1 MKFSKALRN
10 GSIND
15 VFSVL
20 PYVPGNVIDIN
31 IMNVLNCCYKAS
43 DIVKLLNFFV
53 ESKYYISSY
62 AYECII
68 ITAGRIGDSRLVSTL
83 YEAAVK
89 KNGNRVSL
97 RDALLHAYRV
107 CDAHQKVISVTYG
120 LFSENSE
127 ISSIQY
133 EDILRTLIIHS
144 EYDSLCVHIVGKMQ
158 EQQRFLSLPVLS
170 ILLNS
175 LGTRSPSLAIQ
186 LINQT
191 RFHTNDKEL
200 LNVILSREMTKCSEQ
215 KNPQGMLLLYCE
227 MQRRG
232 ILVDDSEASRLKRC
246 IHTLMKQEY
255 EFHVAKSDDVF
266 TRLWSECWLED
277 NGNECSRIDDFVDRI
292 KHSER
297 SRIVEL
303 TALLKHVGFAV
314 SSHRTD
320 CVASLGFDSSVHVEA
335 HRRSS
340 HLSSCSGNAGD
351 PAVGGGVAVA

>member
-1 MKFSKALRN
+1 M
-10 GSIND
+10 
-15 VFSVL
+15 
-20 PYVPGNVIDIN
+20 
-31 IMNVLNCCYKAS
+31 
-43 DIVKLLNFFV
+43 
-53 ESKYYISSY
+53 
-62 AYECII
+62 
-68 ITAGRIGDSRLVSTL
+68 
-83 YEAAVK
+83 
-89 KNGNRVSL
+89 
-97 RDALLHAYRV
+97 
-107 CDAHQKVISVTYG
+107 
-120 LFSENSE
+120 
-127 ISSIQY
+127 
-133 EDILRTLIIHS
+133 
-144 EYDSLCVHIVGKMQ
+144 
-158 EQQRFLSLPVLS
+158 
-170 ILLNS
+170 
-175 LGTRSPSLAIQ
+175 
-186 LINQT
+186 
-191 RFHTNDKEL
+191 
-200 LNVILSREMTKCSEQ
+200 ILSREMTKCSEQ

-232 ILVDDSEASRLKRC
+232 ILVDDSEASRLRRC

-320 CVASLGFDSSVHVEA
+320 CVAPLRFDSSVHVEA

-351 PAVGGGVAVA
+351 PAMGGGVALA